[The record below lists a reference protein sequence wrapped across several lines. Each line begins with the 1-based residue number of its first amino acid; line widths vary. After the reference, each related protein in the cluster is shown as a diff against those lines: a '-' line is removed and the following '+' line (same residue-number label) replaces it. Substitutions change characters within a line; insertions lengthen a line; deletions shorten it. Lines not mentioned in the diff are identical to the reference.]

1 MTKQRVLDDDIVLQH
16 SEKVVKPDD
25 EMHNDQRFDALESQI
40 NQLKSLLLLNEG
52 EILHKIKKE
61 GEPNGLGRIRTSDLR
76 RVNKEVDRR
85 SFHPCQIAAK
95 RLLERQA
102 PLRALFD
109 RYSFAVL
116 QALRT

>member
-1 MTKQRVLDDDIVLQH
+1 MKVTSFTKSKMR
-16 SEKVVKPDD
+16 
-25 EMHNDQRFDALESQI
+25 A
-40 NQLKSLLLLNEG
+40 SLMG
-52 EILHKIKKE
+52 SA
-61 GEPNGLGRIRTSDLR
+61 GFGDDLR

-85 SFHPCQIAAK
+85 LFHPCQIAAK